1 MNRRVVAAAI
11 CLVLGLPHAVA
22 QPSYKISAEQLQQA
36 IIQRFPVRHRV
47 EGLLNFDVQEPR
59 LRLLP
64 EKNRVASDMV
74 VDVAGPALRRS
85 YTGSLAL
92 DFELRYEPSD
102 QSIRAHRL
110 QVHSLQLSG
119 LPPRTAELLHAYGPK
134 LAEQALH
141 EVVLHRLRPQDL
153 ALADAM
159 GLQPATIT
167 VTSQGL
173 LVGFETK
180 QVR

>member
-1 MNRRVVAAAI
+1 MKRRVLMAATW
-11 CLVLGLPHAVA
+11 LVLGMSHAIA
-22 QPSYKISAEQLQQA
+22 QPSYKVSAEQLQQA
-36 IIQRFPVRHRV
+36 LGQRFPVRHKV

-64 EKNRVASDMV
+64 EQNRIASDMV
-74 VDVAGPALRRS
+74 IDVAGPALRRS
-85 YTGSLAL
+85 YTGAL
-92 DFELRYEPSD
+92 EMDFELRYEPAD

-110 QVHSLQLSG
+110 QVHSLRLSG
-119 LPPRTAELLHAYGPK
+119 LPQRTAEMLEAYGPK

-173 LVGFETK
+173 VVGFETK
-180 QVR
+180 QAR

>member
-1 MNRRVVAAAI
+1 MKGRVVMAAFWLLLGMSQAI
-11 CLVLGLPHAVA
+11 A
-22 QPSYKISAEQLQQA
+22 QPSYKVSAEQLQQA
-36 IIQRFPVRHRV
+36 ISQRFPVRHKV

-64 EKNRVASDMV
+64 EQNRIASDMV
-74 VDVAGPALRRS
+74 VEVAGPALRRS
-85 YTGSLAL
+85 YNGALEL
-92 DFELRYEPSD
+92 DFELRYEPTD

-110 QVHSLQLSG
+110 QVHSLRLSG
-119 LPPRTAELLHAYGPK
+119 LPQRTAEMLEAYGPK

-153 ALADAM
+153 ALADTM

-173 LVGFETK
+173 VVGFEAK
-180 QVR
+180 QR

>member
-1 MNRRVVAAAI
+1 MKRRVVLAAI
-11 CLVLGLPHAVA
+11 GLILGMSRAA
-22 QPSYKISAEQLQQA
+22 GQPGYKISAEQLQQA
-36 IIQRFPVRHRV
+36 IKQRFPVRHKV

-64 EKNRVASDMV
+64 EENRIASEML

-85 YTGSLAL
+85 YTGAMNL
-92 DFELRYEPSD
+92 DFELRYEPMD

-110 QVHSLQLSG
+110 RVHSLRMSG
-119 LPPRTAELLHAYGPK
+119 LPQRTAEMIEAYGPK
-134 LAEQALH
+134 LAEESLH

-153 ALADAM
+153 ALADVM

-173 LVGFETK
+173 VVGFEAK
-180 QVR
+180 QAR

>member
-1 MNRRVVAAAI
+1 MKRRVVVAVI
-11 CLVLGLPHAVA
+11 CLVLGLSRAAA
-22 QPSYKISAEQLQQA
+22 QPSYKVSAEQLQRVLSE
-36 IIQRFPVRHRV
+36 RFPMRHQV
-47 EGLLNFDVQEPR
+47 EGLLNFDVQAPR

-64 EKNRVASDMV
+64 EQNRIASEML

-85 YTGSLAL
+85 YSGAMDL
-92 DFELRYEPSD
+92 DFELRYEPAD

-110 QVHSLQLSG
+110 QVHSMRLSG
-119 LPPRTAELLHAYGPK
+119 LPPRTAEMLEAYGPK

-153 ALADAM
+153 ALADTM
-159 GLQPATIT
+159 GLQPTTIT

-173 LVGFETK
+173 VVGFETK
-180 QVR
+180 PAR

>member
-1 MNRRVVAAAI
+1 MKGRVVMAAFWLLLGMSQAI
-11 CLVLGLPHAVA
+11 A
-22 QPSYKISAEQLQQA
+22 QPSYKVSAEQLQQA
-36 IIQRFPVRHRV
+36 ISQRFPVRHKV

-64 EKNRVASDMV
+64 EQNRIASDMV
-74 VDVAGPALRRS
+74 VEVAGPALRRS
-85 YTGSLAL
+85 YNGALEL
-92 DFELRYEPSD
+92 DFELRYEPTD

-110 QVHSLQLSG
+110 QVHSLRLSG
-119 LPPRTAELLHAYGPK
+119 LPQRTAEMLEAYGPK

-153 ALADAM
+153 ALADTM

-173 LVGFETK
+173 VVGFETK
-180 QVR
+180 QR

>member
-1 MNRRVVAAAI
+1 MERRVVMAAI
-11 CLVLGLPHAVA
+11 WLLLGMSQAVA
-22 QPSYKISAEQLQQA
+22 QPSYKVSAEQLQQA
-36 IIQRFPVRHRV
+36 LSQRFPVRHKV

-64 EKNRVASDMV
+64 EQNRIASDMV
-74 VDVAGPALRRS
+74 VEVAGPALRRS
-85 YTGSLAL
+85 YNGALEL
-92 DFELRYEPSD
+92 DFELRYEPTD

-110 QVHSLQLSG
+110 QVHSLRLSG
-119 LPPRTAELLHAYGPK
+119 LPQRTAEMLEAYGPK

-153 ALADAM
+153 ALADTM

-173 LVGFETK
+173 VVGFETK
-180 QVR
+180 QR

>member
-1 MNRRVVAAAI
+1 MERRVVMAAI
-11 CLVLGLPHAVA
+11 WLLLGMSQAVA
-22 QPSYKISAEQLQQA
+22 QPSYKVSAEQLQQA
-36 IIQRFPVRHRV
+36 LSQRFPVRHKV

-64 EKNRVASDMV
+64 EQNRIASDMV
-74 VDVAGPALRRS
+74 VEVAGPALRRS
-85 YTGSLAL
+85 YNGALEL
-92 DFELRYEPSD
+92 DFELRYEPTD

-110 QVHSLQLSG
+110 QVHSLRLSG
-119 LPPRTAELLHAYGPK
+119 LPQRTAEMLEAYGPK
-134 LAEQALH
+134 VAEQALH

-153 ALADAM
+153 ALADTM

-173 LVGFETK
+173 VVGFEAK
-180 QVR
+180 QR

>member
-1 MNRRVVAAAI
+1 MKRRVVLPAIGLLLGMSRAA
-11 CLVLGLPHAVA
+11 G
-22 QPSYKISAEQLQQA
+22 QPSYKISAEQLQQT
-36 IIQRFPVRHRV
+36 IRQRFPVRYKV

-64 EKNRVASDMV
+64 EENRIASEML

-85 YTGSLAL
+85 YKGALEL
-92 DFELRYEPSD
+92 DFALRYEPMD

-110 QVHSLQLSG
+110 RVHSLRLSV
-119 LPPRTAELLHAYGPK
+119 LPQRTTEMIEAFGPK
-134 LAEQALH
+134 LAEESLH

-153 ALADAM
+153 ALADVM

-173 LVGFETK
+173 VVGFESK
-180 QVR
+180 QAR

>member
-1 MNRRVVAAAI
+1 MKRRLVVAAI
-11 CLVLGLPHAVA
+11 CLVLGLSHAVA
-22 QPSYKISAEQLQQA
+22 QPSYRISAEQLQQA
-36 IIQRFPVRHRV
+36 INQRFPVRHRV

-64 EKNRVASDMV
+64 EQNRIASEMV

-85 YTGSLAL
+85 YTGALDL

-110 QVHSLQLSG
+110 QVHSLRLSG
-119 LPPRTAELLHAYGPK
+119 LPPRTAEMLDAYGPK

-153 ALADAM
+153 ALADTM
-159 GLQPATIT
+159 GLQPSTIT

-173 LVGFETK
+173 VVGFETK
-180 QVR
+180 QAR

>member
-1 MNRRVVAAAI
+1 MKRRVVIAVVW
-11 CLVLGLPHAVA
+11 LVLGLSQAAA

-36 IIQRFPVRHRV
+36 ARQRFPLRHQV

-64 EKNRVASDMV
+64 EQNRIASDMV

-85 YTGSLAL
+85 YTGALEL
-92 DFELRYEPSD
+92 DFELRYEPAD

-110 QVHSLQLSG
+110 RVHSLRLSG
-119 LPPRTAELLHAYGPK
+119 LPARTAEMLEAYGPK

-159 GLQPATIT
+159 GLQPGVIT
-167 VTSQGL
+167 VTPQGL
-173 LVGFETK
+173 VIGFETK
-180 QVR
+180 QAR

>member
-1 MNRRVVAAAI
+1 MERRVVMAAI
-11 CLVLGLPHAVA
+11 WLLLGMSQALA
-22 QPSYKISAEQLQQA
+22 QPSYKVSAEQLQQA
-36 IIQRFPVRHRV
+36 ISQRFPVRHQV
-47 EGLLNFDVQEPR
+47 EGLLNFDVQAPR

-64 EKNRVASDMV
+64 EQNRIASEMLV
-74 VDVAGPALRRS
+74 EVAGPALRRS
-85 YTGSLAL
+85 YNGALEL
-92 DFELRYEPSD
+92 DFELRYEPTD
-102 QSIRAHRL
+102 QSIRAYRL
-110 QVHSLQLSG
+110 QVHSMRLSG
-119 LPPRTAELLHAYGPK
+119 LPQRTAEVLEAYGPK

-173 LVGFETK
+173 VVGFETK
-180 QVR
+180 QR

>member
-1 MNRRVVAAAI
+1 MAAVW
-11 CLVLGLPHAVA
+11 LVLGMSQVA
-22 QPSYKISAEQLQQA
+22 GQPSYKISAEQLQQA
-36 IIQRFPVRHRV
+36 VRQRFPLRHQV
-47 EGLLNFDVQEPR
+47 EGLLNFDVQEPH

-64 EKNRVASDMV
+64 EQNRIASEMR

-85 YTGSLAL
+85 YTGAL
-92 DFELRYEPSD
+92 EFDFELRYEPAD

-110 QVHSLQLSG
+110 RVHSLRLSG
-119 LPPRTAELLHAYGPK
+119 LPARTAEMLDAYGPK

-159 GLQPATIT
+159 GVQPAVIT
-167 VTSQGL
+167 VTPQGL
-173 LVGFETK
+173 VVGFETK
-180 QVR
+180 QAR